1 MNGTTQQR
9 PSRVVSVRRKGGI
22 VSSAGLLGYVHCTSS
37 SSTSIFAGR
46 RPDASF
52 TIMIILRPRL
62 YIVVLSYI

>member
-9 PSRVVSVRRKGGI
+9 PSRVSVSRRVEGRGAVQLYGI
-22 VSSAGLLGYVHCTSS
+22 FGFSCFSWAGWALGY
-37 SSTSIFAGR
+37 R

-62 YIVVLSYI
+62 YTL